1 MTLMNKN
8 DEALSVDSTLK
19 VWRLYGKE
27 GLLAALRDGGPTARS
42 RAAFRLRDLP
52 GDDVETALLGTANG
66 DPDGFTVV
74 QALWSL
80 EVIGTARALPRI
92 VPLVESPDPQVARQ
106 ARDAVAAITKRTKGQ
121 KTHDLG

>member
-1 MTLMNKN
+1 MTIPSKSPRARRRALYAARTALM
-8 DEALSVDSTLK
+8 TP
-19 VWRLYGKE
+19 
-27 GLLAALRDGGPTARS
+27 LLAVAQTAAPT
-42 RAAFRLRDLP
+42 
-52 GDDVETALLGTANG
+52 V
-66 DPDGFTVV
+66 
-74 QALWSL
+74 